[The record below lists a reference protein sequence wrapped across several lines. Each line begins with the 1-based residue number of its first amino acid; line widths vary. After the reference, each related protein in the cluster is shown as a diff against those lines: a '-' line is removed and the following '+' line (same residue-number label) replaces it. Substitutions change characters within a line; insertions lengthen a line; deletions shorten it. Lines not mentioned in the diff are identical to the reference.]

1 MSVHGASGYDQ
12 CMESEDMVTGGG
24 QWVLDLLDYL
34 IIKYRIPL
42 VSVLHDVHI
51 SIYHTTYRV

>member
-1 MSVHGASGYDQ
+1 
-12 CMESEDMVTGGG
+12 MVTGGG

-51 SIYHTTYRV
+51 SI